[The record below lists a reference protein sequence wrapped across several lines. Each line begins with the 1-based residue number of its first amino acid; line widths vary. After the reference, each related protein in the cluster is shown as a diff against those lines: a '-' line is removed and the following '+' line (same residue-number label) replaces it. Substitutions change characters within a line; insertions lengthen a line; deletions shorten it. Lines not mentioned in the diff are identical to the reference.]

1 MVGNFD
7 GNQLFALLRN
17 KGYHV
22 WGGPLANHGF
32 VFLRMMEEQICEW
45 EEKKGKRK
53 EQDRKRKEIGNLKQT
68 KGKQRGNIEE
78 TERKGKGKEG
88 RKGEE
93 GLSVVWGHFFEQI
106 GIAKVS
112 L

>member
-1 MVGNFD
+1 MVISS
-7 GNQLFALLRN
+7 LPCSET
-17 KGYHV
+17 KGIINV

-45 EEKKGKRK
+45 KEKKGKRK
-53 EQDRKRKEIGNLKQT
+53 EQDRKRKERGNLKQT
-68 KGKQRGNIEE
+68 KGEQRGNIEE

-93 GLSVVWGHFFEQI
+93 GLSVVLGHFFEQM

-112 L
+112 P